1 LGLDTMNI
9 AVFAS
14 GRGSNFAA
22 ILEAIRSGTLP
33 ARVCCL
39 ISNRSDAGAL
49 ERARSE
55 GIPAIHASRLQH
67 PTDEAFAEALLITL
81 RLHGADMIA
90 LAGYLKRV
98 PTPVVAA
105 FRSRIV
111 NIHPALLPSFGGHG
125 MYGHHVHEAVLSSG
139 AKVSGA
145 TVHLVDEEYDRG
157 PIVAQRTVP
166 VLPDDTSDTLAARV
180 LTVEHSLYPETLAA
194 FAHGRVRVEGR
205 RAWIIP

>member
-1 LGLDTMNI
+1 MNI
-9 AVFAS
+9 TVLAS
-14 GRGSNFAA
+14 GRGSNFTA
-22 ILEAIRSGTLP
+22 ILESIRHGTLP
-33 ARVCCL
+33 ARICCL

-49 ERARSE
+49 ERARAV
-55 GIPAIHASRLQH
+55 GIPAVHCSRMQYA
-67 PTDEAFAEALLITL
+67 TDEAFAQALLSTL
-81 RLHGADMIA
+81 QANHAEFIA

-105 FRSRIV
+105 FRERIV

-125 MYGHHVHEAVLSSG
+125 MYGHHVHEAVLASG

-157 PIVAQRTVP
+157 PIVAQRCVP
-166 VLPDDTSDTLAARV
+166 VLPDDTPDSLAARV

-194 FAHGRVRVEGR
+194 FARGRVRVDGR